1 MLIYIILII
10 IILVIININKKQIIK
25 ENFTTDDQNQ
35 IKQYINEIYKADIEA
50 IRNLSNYAG
59 YLMGTNSITAPGTIR
74 STSNLCVND
83 KCLNSTDID
92 AITQY
97 TRSGVVNVNQNH
109 NVNQWLKDIDNGI
122 ANINT
127 NFTGKFPDNNTLKL
141 GQTTIADKHLQ
152 LITGER
158 AFAIQHK
165 PSGNVLSNKDWNK
178 DARWE
183 NNDWQGSWAQL
194 RMTGRTETQDKHSF

>member
-25 ENFTTDDQNQ
+25 ENFTTEDQNQ

-50 IRNLSNYAG
+50 IRNLSNYAS
-59 YLMGTNSITAPGTIR
+59 YLMGTNNITVPGTIR

-97 TRSGVVNVNQNH
+97 TRSGVVNVNQDH

-122 ANINT
+122 GNINAD
-127 NFTGKFPDNNTLKL
+127 FKRKFPDNNTFNL
-141 GQTTIADKHLQ
+141 GETTIADRHLQ

-158 AFAIQHK
+158 AFAIQHPPTGK
-165 PSGNVLSNKDWNK
+165 ILANKDGDK
-178 DARWE
+178 DARWW
-183 NNDWQGSWAQL
+183 NDDWPGQAQQL
-194 RMTGRTETQDKHSF
+194 RMAGRTERHGKHF